1 MARFKEIEALY
12 IHIPFCNNICT
23 YCDFYKMMAKNDK
36 KSKYIDYLIKELD
49 LRRDHL
55 SNIKTIYIGGG
66 TPTSLNNDLLE
77 KLLKA
82 IEERIDLNKV
92 IEYSIEANPLDLN
105 LDKCNLLNKY
115 HINRV
120 SVGMQSFNDDR
131 LKFLGRTHN
140 KSDAYLA
147 IKNLK
152 KSGIKN
158 INIDLMYG
166 LPNDSF
172 AKFKKDLK
180 LAVKLKVNHIS
191 SYALILE
198 EHTMLYNLFKE
209 GKFSE
214 LDGDIQANIYYKTNK
229 YLAKNGYNHYEISN
243 YAKSGYESI
252 HNLTYWNNEYYLAIG
267 ASGSYYLDNTRYTNI
282 NNLKKYYEGIDNNHL
297 EYLEENKLSIKDQMA
312 EEVILGLRK
321 VEGVDLNRFKDKFNI
336 SIYEV
341 FGDIINDLVNKK
353 LLVLTNNNHLKI
365 PKDKLFVSNSIME
378 RFI

>member
-1 MARFKEIEALY
+1 MAKFKEIEALY

-23 YCDFYKMMAKNDK
+23 YCDFYKMMARPDA

-49 LRRDHL
+49 LRKSSL

-92 IEYSIEANPLDLN
+92 IEYSIEANPLDLDF
-105 LDKCNLLNKY
+105 DKCNLLNKY

-120 SVGMQSFNDDR
+120 SVGVQSFNDNR

-152 KSGIKN
+152 ESGINN
-158 INIDLMYG
+158 INVDLMYG

-180 LAVKLKVNHIS
+180 EAVKLKVNHIS

-198 EHTMLYNLFKE
+198 EHTMLYNRFKE

-282 NNLKKYYEGIDNNHL
+282 NNLRKYYEGINNNHL

-321 VEGVDLNRFKDKFNI
+321 VEGVDLNRFKDKFDI

-341 FGDIINDLVNKK
+341 FGDIINDLVNIK
-353 LLVLTNNNHLKI
+353 LLISIDNHLKI
-365 PKDKLFVSNSIME
+365 PKDKLFVSNAIMSK
-378 RFI
+378 FI

>member
-12 IHIPFCNNICT
+12 IHIPFCNRICT
-23 YCDFYKMMAKNDK
+23 YCDFYKMLAKYDT

-49 LRRDHL
+49 LKKPYL

-66 TPTSLNNDLLE
+66 TPTCLDNDLLE

-82 IEERIDLNKV
+82 IEDRIDLNKV

-105 LDKCNLLNKY
+105 LIKCNLLNKY

-120 SVGMQSFNDDR
+120 SVGVQSFEEER

-140 KSDAYLA
+140 KTDAYLA

-166 LPNDSF
+166 LPNDNF
-172 AKFKKDLK
+172 VKFKKDLT
-180 LAVKLKVNHIS
+180 LALKLKINHIS
-191 SYALILE
+191 CYALILE
-198 EHTMLYNLFKE
+198 EHTMLYNRFKE

-229 YLAKNGYNHYEISN
+229 YLANHGFNHYEISN
-243 YAKSGYESI
+243 YAKKGYESI

-267 ASGSYYLDNTRYTNI
+267 ASSSYYFNNIRYTNI
-282 NNLKKYYEGIDNNHL
+282 HNLKKYYQGIDNKKI
-297 EYLEENKLSIKDQMA
+297 EYYEENKLSNSDQMT
-312 EEVILGLRK
+312 EEIILGLRK
-321 VEGVDLNRFKDKFNI
+321 VEGIDITKFSYKFGM
-336 SIYEV
+336 SIYDA
-341 FGDIINDLVNKK
+341 FGDIINDLINKK
-353 LLVLTNNNHLKI
+353 LLVLTKNNHLKI
-365 PKDKLFVSNSIME
+365 PEDKLFVSNSIME

>member
-1 MARFKEIEALY
+1 MAKFKEIEALY
-12 IHIPFCNNICT
+12 IHIPFCNNVCT

-92 IEYSIEANPLDLN
+92 IEYSIEANPLDLDF
-105 LDKCNLLNKY
+105 DKCNLLNKY

-180 LAVKLKVNHIS
+180 EAAKLKVNHIS

-198 EHTMLYNLFKE
+198 EHTKLYNLFKE

-229 YLAKNGYNHYEISN
+229 YLAKHGFNHYEISN

-321 VEGVDLNRFKDKFNI
+321 VEGVDIIRFKDKFDI
-336 SIYEV
+336 SIYEA
-341 FGDIINDLVNKK
+341 FGDIINDLVNRK
-353 LLVLTNNNHLKI
+353 LLISIDNHLKI
-365 PKDKLFVSNSIME
+365 PKDKLFVSNAIMSK
-378 RFI
+378 FI